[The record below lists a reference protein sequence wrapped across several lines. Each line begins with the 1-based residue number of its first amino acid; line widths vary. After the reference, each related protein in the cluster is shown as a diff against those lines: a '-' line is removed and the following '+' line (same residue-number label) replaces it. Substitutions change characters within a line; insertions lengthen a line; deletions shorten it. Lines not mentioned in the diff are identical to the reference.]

1 MARELKNGQ
10 KSVADTD
17 KEMASLLKK
26 ARTHARTH
34 ARTPA
39 LARAYAPKVGE
50 PVPEGLIDRNNA
62 HTQRTRTHART

>member
-26 ARTHARTH
+26 ARTH